1 MAAMKTNSKPRVE
14 PRTENQLEQL
24 NTRKKRQKA
33 RGNGNPTTEFG
44 RSLKDL
50 LGKPAI
56 AGQLNEEELFAATTY
71 QLIANRFGEQTAK
84 DFKSAFR
91 LNMVDK
97 PARERFSSP
106 ERATKESLKF
116 FVESTIMTKE
126 EARGIRELAF
136 SAAQLDDDSTKVW
149 DSWGNTRAVTSF
161 SKGQTLVQGRL
172 EESGEAPVSI
182 ASRKKEGMSAYQ
194 ESSPTPQAKRS
205 RKKVGRQ
212 A

>member
-1 MAAMKTNSKPRVE
+1 MKTNNKPRIE
-14 PRTENQLEQL
+14 PRQESQLEQL
-24 NTRKKRQKA
+24 NTRKRRQKA
-33 RGNGNPTTEFG
+33 RGSNNPTTEFG
-44 RSLKDL
+44 RSLRDL
-50 LGKPAI
+50 LGRPAI

-97 PARERFSSP
+97 PARERFASP

-116 FVESTIMTKE
+116 FVESTIMTRE

-136 SAAQLDDDSTKVW
+136 SAAQLDDDHTKVW
-149 DSWGNTRAVTSF
+149 DSWGETRAVTSF
-161 SKGQTLVQGRL
+161 RRGQTLVQGRL

-182 ASRKKEGMSAYQ
+182 ASRRREGMSAYQ
-194 ESSPTPQAKRS
+194 ESDPPPQGKRS
-205 RKKVGRQ
+205 RRKVRRE